1 MKLRQGKQS
10 SQARS
15 IGYVLSVPSR
25 PEQIIDE
32 WHAGDPSMSD
42 VVENRSRAGVRTA
55 IIKEANTDR
64 QLKVCVPVVQCFID
78 RFEPLRLQ
86 LRRAWAAAS
95 LKAFCNAA
103 RCSNDIADLSARSGA
118 WYCS

>member
-32 WHAGDPSMSD
+32 WPAGDPSMSD
-42 VVENRSRAGVRTA
+42 VVENRSRAGARTA
-55 IIKEANTDR
+55 IIREANTESPIEGLRSCRPMLHR
-64 QLKVCVPVVQCFID
+64 QTCAI
-78 RFEPLRLQ
+78 EI
-86 LRRAWAAAS
+86 AAS
-95 LKAFCNAA
+95 ESLG
-103 RCSNDIADLSARSGA
+103 CSLVKSVL
-118 WYCS
+118 